1 MGIRCESIFLETTN
15 NMKLALIILAVLPC
29 IKALD
34 LAPEKVKD
42 ASREGKVFSLF
53 SVVTFPNAGC
63 TSQSGT
69 TGISGVNRNGTC
81 YTATECSDNGGTA
94 SGNCAA
100 GFGVCCLFVYSSAS
114 TTISQNCSYIQN
126 PNFPSA
132 YASTSTIAWQINKCA
147 TNICTMRLDFETFTT
162 TGPTV
167 TNDATTATLMD
178 SFVVTS
184 SPSGFTAP
192 TIAGEN
198 KGQHIYVE
206 VGPDSGAYITMTFTF
221 GTSTTISRYWE
232 IHVTQHECSSTAR
245 PYDSGCL
252 QYHTG
257 SAGRLESF
265 NFAQSTSSLY
275 GHLHSQDYNICI
287 RQEQGACCIKY
298 SLCDD
303 TYSYAIQNVA
313 LIASGAYS
321 GSYCSLDF
329 IEITG
334 LTKNCG
340 STASGTVNRVC
351 GHAFNVEHGN
361 TVIASTLCDCTAPF
375 QLQFVTNG
383 IAQDTKATG
392 TDQPQRG
399 FCFQYQQVA
408 CAGGTA

>member
-1 MGIRCESIFLETTN
+1 MGLLFHVNNSSCKLLSY
-15 NMKLALIILAVLPC
+15 NMKWALLILSVVTC
-29 IKALD
+29 IEALD
-34 LAPEKVKD
+34 LAPEKVED

-69 TGISGVNRNGTC
+69 TGFTGVNRNGTC

-167 TNDATTATLMD
+167 TNDATTA
-178 SFVVTS
+178 
-184 SPSGFTAP
+184 
-192 TIAGEN
+192 
-198 KGQHIYVE
+198 
-206 VGPDSGAYITMTFTF
+206 
-221 GTSTTISRYWE
+221 
-232 IHVTQHECSSTAR
+232 R

-265 NFAQSTSSLY
+265 NFAQSTTSLY

-298 SLCDD
+298 SL
-303 TYSYAIQNVA
+303 
-313 LIASGAYS
+313 
-321 GSYCSLDF
+321 
-329 IEITG
+329 
-334 LTKNCG
+334 
-340 STASGTVNRVC
+340 
-351 GHAFNVEHGN
+351 
-361 TVIASTLCDCTAPF
+361 
-375 QLQFVTNG
+375 
-383 IAQDTKATG
+383 
-392 TDQPQRG
+392 
-399 FCFQYQQVA
+399 
-408 CAGGTA
+408 

>member
-1 MGIRCESIFLETTN
+1 MGIRCEAISLETTN
-15 NMKLALIILAVLPC
+15 NMKLALIILAILPC

-100 GFGVCCLFVYSSAS
+100 GFGVCCLFVYSSVS

-167 TNDATTATLMD
+167 TNDNSPPAGLD

-184 SPSGFTAP
+184 SPIGFTAP
-192 TIAGEN
+192 TISGEN
-198 KGQHIYVE
+198 KGQHMYIE
-206 VGPDSGAYITMTFTF
+206 VGPDSGAYIALTFTF
-221 GTSTTISRYWE
+221 GTGTTISRYWE

-257 SAGRLESF
+257 SAGRIESF
-265 NFAQSTSSLY
+265 NFAQSTTTLY

-287 RQEQGACCIKY
+287 RQEQGSC
-298 SLCDD
+298 
-303 TYSYAIQNVA
+303 
-313 LIASGAYS
+313 
-321 GSYCSLDF
+321 CSLDF
-329 IEITG
+329 LEITG
-334 LTKNCG
+334 LKKECG
-340 STASGTVNRVC
+340 TNSGGVDRVC
-351 GHAFNVEHGN
+351 GGAFNVEFGN
-361 TVIASTLCDCTAPF
+361 TIIASTLCDCSAPF
-375 QLQFVTNG
+375 NVQFVTN
-383 IAQDTKATG
+383 ALAEDTKATA

-399 FCFQYQQVA
+399 FCLQYQQVA
-408 CAGGTA
+408 CAGTS

>member
-1 MGIRCESIFLETTN
+1 MGIRCESISLETTN
-15 NMKLALIILAVLPC
+15 NMKLALIILAILPC

-167 TNDATTATLMD
+167 TNDDSPPAGLD

-184 SPSGFTAP
+184 SPVGFTAP
-192 TIAGEN
+192 TISGEN
-198 KGQHIYVE
+198 KGQHMYME
-206 VGPDSGAYITMTFTF
+206 VGPDSGAYITLTFTF
-221 GTSTTISRYWE
+221 GTGTTISRYWE

-257 SAGRLESF
+257 SAGRIESF
-265 NFAQSTSSLY
+265 NFAQSTTTLY

-287 RQEQGACCIKY
+287 RQEQGSC
-298 SLCDD
+298 
-303 TYSYAIQNVA
+303 
-313 LIASGAYS
+313 
-321 GSYCSLDF
+321 CSLDF
-329 IEITG
+329 LEITG
-334 LTKNCG
+334 LKKECG
-340 STASGTVNRVC
+340 TNSGGVDRVC
-351 GHAFNVEHGN
+351 GGAFNVEFGN
-361 TVIASTLCDCTAPF
+361 TIIASTLCDCSAPF
-375 QLQFVTNG
+375 NVQFVTN
-383 IAQDTKATG
+383 ALAEDTKATA

-399 FCFQYQQVA
+399 FCLQYQQVA
-408 CAGGTA
+408 CAGTS

>member
-1 MGIRCESIFLETTN
+1 
-15 NMKLALIILAVLPC
+15 
-29 IKALD
+29 
-34 LAPEKVKD
+34 
-42 ASREGKVFSLF
+42 
-53 SVVTFPNAGC
+53 
-63 TSQSGT
+63 
-69 TGISGVNRNGTC
+69 
-81 YTATECSDNGGTA
+81 
-94 SGNCAA
+94 
-100 GFGVCCLFVYSSAS
+100 
-114 TTISQNCSYIQN
+114 
-126 PNFPSA
+126 
-132 YASTSTIAWQINKCA
+132 
-147 TNICTMRLDFETFTT
+147 
-162 TGPTV
+162 
-167 TNDATTATLMD
+167 
-178 SFVVTS
+178 VTS

-232 IHVTQHECSSTAR
+232 IHVTQHECSSIAR

-257 SAGRLESF
+257 SAGRLTSF

-303 TYSYAIQNVA
+303 TYSYAIQNDA
-313 LIASGAYS
+313 AIATGAYS

-329 IEITG
+329 IEIAG
-334 LTKNCG
+334 LHKDCG
-340 STASGTVNRVC
+340 SMLSGTVNRVC
-351 GHAFNVEHGN
+351 GYAFNIELGN

-383 IAQDTKATG
+383 IAQDTEATG

-399 FCFQYQQVA
+399 FCLQYQQVA
-408 CAGGTA
+408 CAGGTS